1 MEGHS
6 QTRESCVE
14 ADFEGPESL
23 SWGGVGVGEG
33 QWAET
38 SKMCTPKTVSAET
51 QKCTD
56 TPGESLASVSSLA
69 VKDKDQI
76 IHQICVHS
84 SLTNAYFVPGSEDP
98 WPCS

>member
-1 MEGHS
+1 M
-6 QTRESCVE
+6 E

-33 QWAET
+33 QGAET

-69 VKDKDQI
+69 VKDKDH

>member
-1 MEGHS
+1 M
-6 QTRESCVE
+6 E

-56 TPGESLASVSSLA
+56 TPAESLASVSSLA